1 MANQEKSILLMQ
13 EESDGRRIV
22 IFSGSA
28 PRSLEGK
35 LFILETQT
43 DASLEGISYILGQT
57 DDQGRK
63 YVISYGGRSL
73 RPCEK
78 EMVHKRS

>member
-1 MANQEKSILLMQ
+1 MA
-13 EESDGRRIV
+13 GV

-35 LFILETQT
+35 LFILEKQA

-63 YVISYGGRSL
+63 CHFLWRAWL
-73 RPCEK
+73 APL
-78 EMVHKRS
+78 